1 MCAER
6 MAVTDTIYTPAHGA
20 EEVMRMGAGFTC
32 ALPITMVQTMESTA
46 GTDTSST

>member
-6 MAVTDTIYTPAHGA
+6 TAVTDTTYTPAHGA
-20 EEVMRMGAGFTC
+20 EEVMKMGAGFTC
-32 ALPITMVQTMESTA
+32 VLPITMVLIMESTA